1 MHVGASRGDPDGA
14 RAGERR
20 VAEPLQLAIRE
31 CLLRR
36 DRPRVAGVDADRVE
50 VLDRA
55 DDDAVARGV
64 DDDLELELL
73 PALER
78 ALDEHLADRA
88 RVEAVLDT
96 RLQLIACPGDPA
108 AAAAERERGA
118 DDRRHGALVQLRER
132 RDDDALRHREAG
144 SGHRGPEERAV
155 LGRADCVQVGADQ
168 LDPVLGQDAALGQ
181 LDGEVQRGLAA
192 EGGEERVRLLAGDD
206 LGERRM
212 VERLEIR
219 RICPLGVGHDRRR
232 VRVREH
238 DPVALGTQ
246 RAARLDARVVELAAL
261 ADANRP
267 GADDQ
272 DAAKVG
278 ALRHTAAIRSKKGTA
293 SCGPGAASGW
303 N

>member
-1 MHVGASRGDPDGA
+1 M
-14 RAGERR
+14 
-20 VAEPLQLAIRE
+20 
-31 CLLRR
+31 
-36 DRPRVAGVDADRVE
+36 
-50 VLDRA
+50 
-55 DDDAVARGV
+55 
-64 DDDLELELL
+64 
-73 PALER
+73 
-78 ALDEHLADRA
+78 
-88 RVEAVLDT
+88 
-96 RLQLIACPGDPA
+96 
-108 AAAAERERGA
+108 
-118 DDRRHGALVQLRER
+118 
-132 RDDDALRHREAG
+132 
-144 SGHRGPEERAV
+144 
-155 LGRADCVQVGADQ
+155 QVGADQ
-168 LDPVLGQDAALGQ
+168 LDPVLGQDAALGE

-206 LGERRM
+206 LGERRV

-246 RAARLDARVVELAAL
+246 SAARLDARVVELAAL

-278 ALRHTAAIRSKKGTA
+278 ALRHASAIRSKKGTA